1 MLHSARPLPSQSE
14 DSAQQSYKAGVSI
27 RFWVVRNSWKF
38 MICSYLTDGSRNFA
52 GETHL
57 KELWCSCWRR
67 HDVNLIK
74 NPYMITSLFKKT
86 TSFLAFSPTKHIQN
100 DLWSCTPLTTIGCS
114 LGAFTPRLPS
124 LKLTFRP
131 WKLVVGRRSFLFGSR
146 PPFSGIKMNISFKK
160 RNLKINIHLVSTSYH
175 FTISSFN
182 LHLVLPQIF
191 SPLWSAGGE
200 GKQIEEQLLASV
212 CLDQSWGW

>member
-74 NPYMITSLFKKT
+74 KPIHDHIFIQKNDIVHSFFPNKT
-86 TSFLAFSPTKHIQN
+86 HPKRPLELHTLNNHRMFTRCFYTKA
-100 DLWSCTPLTTIGCS
+100 T
-114 LGAFTPRLPS
+114 LPE
-124 LKLTFRP
+124 T
-131 WKLVVGRRSFLFGSR
+131 
-146 PPFSGIKMNISFKK
+146 NISP
-160 RNLKINIHLVSTSYH
+160 LKIGGWETILSFWVSAPV
-175 FTISSFN
+175 FR
-182 LHLVLPQIF
+182 
-191 SPLWSAGGE
+191 
-200 GKQIEEQLLASV
+200 
-212 CLDQSWGW
+212 DQNEH